1 MKTIGDRIRERRK
14 ELDMSAEDMAERLGK
29 NRATIYRYESGDI
42 KTLPSDVL
50 EPIARV
56 LQTTPADLL
65 GYSDPRETSQTEPFS
80 ENEIKLINKYRDLD
94 DHGKDMVD
102 TVADKEYERCQEEKE
117 NTVVID
123 REFLKGLPFEE
134 RLGLV
139 GQEEEYE
146 LRRVARRRTQ

>member
-14 ELDMSAEDMAERLGK
+14 ELDMSAEDMAEKLGK

-65 GYSDPRETSQTEPFS
+65 GYSDPREMIRTESFS

-94 DHGKDMVD
+94 AHGRDMVD
-102 TVADKEYERCQEEKE
+102 TVAEKEHERCSKE
-117 NTVVID
+117 HLLPLAAHHESD
-123 REFLKGLPFEE
+123 RYSDVQKDKIKDRIREISDSE
-134 RLGLV
+134 
-139 GQEEEYE
+139 
-146 LRRVARRRTQ
+146 